1 MLPRAKEKRRD
12 RERAT
17 PRGTEA
23 VNLIAIK
30 ALKRRPT
37 AGVRWPGCAAWDFQR
52 LGCDRRGRAGFS
64 VPGEM
69 TDFDVMVVWGGVAG
83 CATALGLLSVGLR
96 VRLLYQPE
104 HVPAIESISRLP
116 LAL

>member
-1 MLPRAKEKRRD
+1 MD

-17 PRGTEA
+17 LKGTEA
-23 VNLIAIK
+23 VTLIAIK

-37 AGVRWPGCAAWDFQR
+37 AGVRWRGCAAWDFQL

-69 TDFDVMVVWGGVAG
+69 TDFDVMVVWVALQGVPQ
-83 CATALGLLSVGLR
+83 LSDSYR
-96 VRLLYQPE
+96 
-104 HVPAIESISRLP
+104 
-116 LAL
+116 